1 MALILRSIIPRA
13 LVKPNYL
20 VSLKMP
26 SSIINTIRD
35 DDFETYCTMIL
46 ETCVHKPFLENT
58 LSNEGQLIYSSKN
71 IYEIIEN
78 MQIDKQ
84 IDYKTPLARNLKKK
98 CCGECGKCS

>member
-1 MALILRSIIPRA
+1 MALILHSIIPRA

-84 IDYKTPLARNLKKK
+84 IDKQIDYKVPLKVE